1 MIHPE
6 RDDWARQL
14 TALRQQMAEQAA
26 SLDAS
31 GDFPQRN
38 IDHLRAGGWLS
49 LAVPS
54 SCGGAGATL
63 AQLQQVIAAIAWGE
77 PATALIVCMQYLH
90 HLRLAENDAWHA
102 PLRQQVFHDAVEH
115 GGLINSLRVEPEL
128 GSPARGGLPDTVAT
142 RRAEGWDISGHKI
155 YTTGIE
161 GLRWL
166 AVWARSDDNPPL
178 VGTWLVAG
186 DSPGISVVKSW
197 DHAGMRATGSHEVIF
212 NHVRVAAEHAVD
224 VWPADAPPA
233 AEAEPFR
240 LFANRQTALL
250 AAIYDSIAHAAHD
263 WLVRWLAG
271 RVPAG
276 LGHPLSRLPRVQEK
290 VGQIAGL
297 LLVNRSLLEQA
308 AALRFSAIE
317 ANLAKVTI
325 TDNAIQ
331 AVNIA
336 LELTGNHGLS
346 RQNPLERHY
355 RNVLCGRVHYP
366 TERQRLAGSRQLRLS
381 ITRIITMRL
390 SFSGR
395 VAAALMLL
403 ALGGYAT
410 AQERITLRIADQ
422 KGGMRSQLEA
432 ANALQNLPYD
442 IKWAEFPAAAP
453 LAEALNAGAVD
464 AGIIG
469 DAPLLFALANGAPV
483 KAIAVDKSNPAGTA
497 VLVSPGSTLKSGA
510 DLKGK
515 RIATGKGSIGH
526 FVALKALEQA
536 GISPKEVQWV
546 FLGPVDAKVALL
558 NGSVDAWATWEPYTT
573 QMVKTNEGQI
583 LVSGKGLLP
592 GNTFLAAT
600 DYALNDPQKRAALQ
614 DYLQRL
620 AGAERW
626 AYANLDSY
634 GKTLG
639 EIIRFP
645 AEIARAQFA
654 NRQSQWQPLAEET
667 VTQQQA
673 TADFYLANG
682 LIRTRLDVKPTF
694 DPSFSVPAAEVTP

>member
-1 MIHPE
+1 M
-6 RDDWARQL
+6 RGLVKSR
-14 TALRQQMAEQAA
+14 RAA
-26 SLDAS
+26 
-31 GDFPQRN
+31 
-38 IDHLRAGGWLS
+38 
-49 LAVPS
+49 
-54 SCGGAGATL
+54 SCGGAGASL

-178 VGTWLVAG
+178 VGTWLVPG
-186 DSPGISVVKSW
+186 DSPGITVVKSW

-233 AEAEPFR
+233 AQAEPFR

-336 LELTGNHGLS
+336 LELTGNHGS
-346 RQNPLERHY
+346 QPTKPAGTPLPQCALRT
-355 RNVLCGRVHYP
+355 GTYP

-410 AQERITLRIADQ
+410 AQERLTLRIADQ

-469 DAPLLFALANGAPV
+469 DAPLLFALANV
-483 KAIAVDKSNPAGTA
+483 RRSK
-497 VLVSPGSTLKSGA
+497 
-510 DLKGK
+510 
-515 RIATGKGSIGH
+515 
-526 FVALKALEQA
+526 
-536 GISPKEVQWV
+536 
-546 FLGPVDAKVALL
+546 
-558 NGSVDAWATWEPYTT
+558 
-573 QMVKTNEGQI
+573 
-583 LVSGKGLLP
+583 LLP
-592 GNTFLAAT
+592 WIKAT
-600 DYALNDPQKRAALQ
+600 RRGPRCWYP
-614 DYLQRL
+614 
-620 AGAERW
+620 
-626 AYANLDSY
+626 
-634 GKTLG
+634 
-639 EIIRFP
+639 
-645 AEIARAQFA
+645 
-654 NRQSQWQPLAEET
+654 
-667 VTQQQA
+667 
-673 TADFYLANG
+673 
-682 LIRTRLDVKPTF
+682 
-694 DPSFSVPAAEVTP
+694 PAAR

>member
-1 MIHPE
+1 MSIQFLGMIGHRLSSETIAPVGPIFD
-6 RDDWARQL
+6 RDYIVRFAQTHEAAGFDRLLVGHWSDQPDGFL
-14 TALRQQMAEQAA
+14 VTALAGLSTQKIQYLLAHRPGFVSPTLAA
-26 SLDAS
+26 RKFATLE
-31 GDFPQRN
+31 
-38 IDHLRAGGWLS
+38 HLLGGR
-49 LAVPS
+49 LAVHIIS
-54 SCGGAGATL
+54 GG
-63 AQLQQVIAAIAWGE
+63 
-77 PATALIVCMQYLH
+77 
-90 HLRLAENDAWHA
+90 NDAWHA

-178 VGTWLVAG
+178 VGTWLVPG
-186 DSPGISVVKSW
+186 DSPGITVVKSW

-355 RNVLCGRVHYP
+355 RNVLCGRVHTP
-366 TERQRLAGSRQLRLS
+366 QSDS
-381 ITRIITMRL
+381 
-390 SFSGR
+390 
-395 VAAALMLL
+395 
-403 ALGGYAT
+403 
-410 AQERITLRIADQ
+410 
-422 KGGMRSQLEA
+422 
-432 ANALQNLPYD
+432 
-442 IKWAEFPAAAP
+442 
-453 LAEALNAGAVD
+453 
-464 AGIIG
+464 
-469 DAPLLFALANGAPV
+469 
-483 KAIAVDKSNPAGTA
+483 
-497 VLVSPGSTLKSGA
+497 
-510 DLKGK
+510 
-515 RIATGKGSIGH
+515 
-526 FVALKALEQA
+526 
-536 GISPKEVQWV
+536 
-546 FLGPVDAKVALL
+546 
-558 NGSVDAWATWEPYTT
+558 AW
-573 QMVKTNEGQI
+573 
-583 LVSGKGLLP
+583 
-592 GNTFLAAT
+592 LAAG
-600 DYALNDPQKRAALQ
+600 N
-614 DYLQRL
+614 
-620 AGAERW
+620 
-626 AYANLDSY
+626 
-634 GKTLG
+634 
-639 EIIRFP
+639 FV
-645 AEIARAQFA
+645 F
-654 NRQSQWQPLAEET
+654 QSQ
-667 VTQQQA
+667 
-673 TADFYLANG
+673 G
-682 LIRTRLDVKPTF
+682 
-694 DPSFSVPAAEVTP
+694 